1 MTLLHYKG
9 KVTFE
14 KIGQLVDEM
23 EALFTGKNYTVN
35 VYKKVLSAMVELLE
49 NIHKHH
55 AERDNNLHSEYPD
68 IFELKRQDGSFVVEG
83 SNLMDN
89 NELPCTQ
96 KHIERIKNYNKEQAK
111 RVYKE
116 IIGNGRFSDKGGA
129 GLGFLEIRRVSENN
143 FNYQITPVND
153 EYSYFTL
160 KIYVKV
166 FFKKEK

>member
-14 KIGQLVDEM
+14 KIGHLVNEM
-23 EALFTGKNYTVN
+23 EVLFKGTNYTIN

-55 AERDNNLHSEYPD
+55 AERDKNLHTQFPD
-68 IFELKRQDGSFVVEG
+68 KFELTKQNGHFLVAG
-83 SNLMDN
+83 SNLMNN
-89 NELPCTQ
+89 NELPCTE
-96 KHIERIKNYNKEQAK
+96 KHIERIKKYNKEQAK

-129 GLGFLEIRRVSENN
+129 GLGFLEIRRVSDNK
-143 FNYQITPVND
+143 FDFQITPVNNK
-153 EYSYFTL
+153 YSYFTL
-160 KIYVKV
+160 NIYIKI
-166 FFKKEK
+166 FFKEK